1 MNVMLIG
8 IGYFPA
14 LTAGDKNFFYQL
26 IPLLIK
32 RGGVTIEIISINDQ
46 EEKIFIQ
53 EVGNCKIK
61 IHNLKRPFHLNR
73 KRFYRKINN
82 KIFYHHQHKPYQEIM
97 ERFLTIVW
105 YEKFIAN
112 LLKTLSID
120 LIHFMDNF
128 GPVMPCLKKKFPDTK
143 ITYAPATYSP
153 RGKFYDSYLKYS
165 FSKLDRIFPFTR
177 AYKQILSDLRIPEYK
192 MEVIPWGVE
201 LFKRSLSFKE
211 RDLIKKKFCCRTSNL
226 LFLWSGWLQQIQEK
240 DFYYSI
246 KEARKITKRHQDI
259 EFIFTFK
266 REIYQE
272 KYSFESGDRIR
283 VITNV
288 DDFGLLLEAADI
300 FFSPVGEKDSTVS
313 PPLTWLEAMAR
324 GTPVLTTRVKG
335 VEELIL
341 DGENGFIAKDFSDIL
356 YKTEE
361 IRGSDLNFISVNAK
375 RFVGENFNIKKTA
388 TDYIRFWQKTVNNR

>member
-1 MNVMLIG
+1 
-8 IGYFPA
+8 
-14 LTAGDKNFFYQL
+14 
-26 IPLLIK
+26 
-32 RGGVTIEIISINDQ
+32 
-46 EEKIFIQ
+46 
-53 EVGNCKIK
+53 
-61 IHNLKRPFHLNR
+61 
-73 KRFYRKINN
+73 
-82 KIFYHHQHKPYQEIM
+82 M
-97 ERFLTIVW
+97 ERFLTIVL

-112 LLKTLSID
+112 LIKTLSID

-128 GPVMPCLKKKFPDTK
+128 GPAMPYLKKKFPDTK
-143 ITYAPATYSP
+143 TTYAPATYSP
-153 RGKFYDSYLKYS
+153 RGKFYDWYLKYS
-165 FSKLDRIFPFTR
+165 FNKLDRIFPFTR

-192 MEVIPWGVE
+192 MEVIPWGIK

-246 KEARKITKRHQDI
+246 EEAKKITKRYQDI

-266 REIYQE
+266 PEIYQE
-272 KYSFESGDRIR
+272 RYSFESRDRIR

-300 FFSPVGEKDSTVS
+300 FFSPVGEKNSTVS

-324 GTPVLTTRVKG
+324 GTPIFTTKVRG
-335 VEELIL
+335 VEELVL

-361 IRGSDLNFISVNAK
+361 IRRSDLNFISVNAK
-375 RFVGENFNIKKTA
+375 RFVGQNFNIKKTA
-388 TDYIRFWQKTVNNR
+388 VDYIKFWQKTVNNR